1 MLGIRNVRW
10 VRLLSLLLQ
19 ILRTRLQECTKLQFV
34 AYYQKRTK
42 TFEDGGDGSGGG
54 GGRTP

>member
-1 MLGIRNVRW
+1 M
-10 VRLLSLLLQ
+10 Q

-54 GGRTP
+54 GGRTPWTKILKEI